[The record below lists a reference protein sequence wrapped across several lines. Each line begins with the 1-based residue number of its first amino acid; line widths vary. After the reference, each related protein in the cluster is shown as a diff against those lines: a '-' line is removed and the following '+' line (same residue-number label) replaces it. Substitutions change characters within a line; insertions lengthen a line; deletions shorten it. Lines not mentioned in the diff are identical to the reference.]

1 MVALRRR
8 IAVLVI
14 TLFASLSAAGLAL
27 ASGQDVINDY
37 IDGGTISSCHPRAD
51 YDAARSLP
59 VDPTYGDP
67 QGAIDDALAN
77 PALVGTAEQPC
88 AAVAA
93 PGDSGGSGI
102 ALVLIPIAVV
112 VLGGAILFARRRREE
127 PAEDADQPS

>member
-14 TLFASLSAAGLAL
+14 ALVASLSLAGIAL

-37 IDGGTISSCHPRAD
+37 IDGGTISSCHPRED
-51 YDAARSLP
+51 YDAARKLP

-77 PALVGTAEQPC
+77 PALVGTAERPC
-88 AAVAA
+88 PATGG
-93 PGDSGGSGI
+93 GDDPGGSGL
-102 ALVLIPIAVV
+102 ALILIPIAAV
-112 VLGGAILFARRRREE
+112 VLGGAILLARRRREE
-127 PAEDADQPS
+127 PADDAETPS

>member
-14 TLFASLSAAGLAL
+14 ALVASLSLAGIAF

-37 IDGGTISSCHPRAD
+37 IDGGTISSCHPRED
-51 YDAARSLP
+51 YDAARKLP

-77 PALVGTAEQPC
+77 PALVGTPERPC
-88 AAVAA
+88 PAAST
-93 PGDSGGSGI
+93 PGDSGGSGV
-102 ALVLIPIAVV
+102 ALILIPVAAL
-112 VLGGAILFARRRREE
+112 VLGGAILLARRRRDA
-127 PAEDADQPS
+127 PEDDTDTPS